1 MMKSPVSLVLI
12 VVLFVIACSMP
23 EKRVAQAGETIIV
36 GKVTNPTPKG
46 MVVLERMSTAGVE
59 KVDSVELAGDS
70 TFTFY
75 VDEGEQAFYRI
86 DLFDRQ
92 YVTFIMG
99 ASDTLI
105 NITADGSIATGDFTV
120 SGSVVNEE
128 KNDIDAVER
137 RFRLLVNNLE
147 ERAINAREMDDTET
161 FQKIRLEYFR
171 SLKKKDKELKEA
183 IWNAS
188 PNLSAIYGLSYL
200 DINAEYSFF
209 DSVAT
214 RMKAVEQPLGFAQA
228 LISQVEDMKR
238 LAVGSPAPDFTLPNP
253 DGEQVSLSSLKGK
266 YVLIDFW
273 AAWCRPC
280 RMENPNVKLVYE
292 AYADKGFEILGVS
305 LDRKKS
311 DWLKAI
317 EKDGLPWKHV
327 SDLKYFNSEAARL
340 YEIQAIPATYLIDPE
355 GNILAKGLRG
365 PSLRAK
371 LKEIFG

>member
-1 MMKSPVSLVLI
+1 MRFFICLSLLVMLM
-12 VVLFVIACSMP
+12 VAGCTGP
-23 EKRVAQAGETIIV
+23 EQRATQPGETVIV
-36 GKVTNPTPKG
+36 GKVANPVAG
-46 MVVLERMSTAGVE
+46 ENIVLERMAVGGVE
-59 KVDSVELAGDS
+59 KIDSVELGDDA

-75 VDEGEQAFYRI
+75 VKEEEQAFYRI

-92 YVTFIMG
+92 YVTFLMSN
-99 ASDTLI
+99 ADTVI
-105 NITADGSIATGDFTV
+105 NVTADGSIATGDFTV
-120 SGSVVNEE
+120 EGSVINDQKNEIDEVE
-128 KNDIDAVER
+128 K
-137 RFRLLVNNLE
+137 RFRELVNSLE
-147 ERAINAREMDDTET
+147 ERAINAREMDDAQE

-171 SLKKKDKELKEA
+171 NLQQKDRELKAA
-183 IWNAS
+183 IWEAS

-200 DINAEYSFF
+200 DINSEYSFF

-214 RMKAVEQPLGFAQA
+214 KLKAANQLVGYAEAI
-228 LISQVEDMKR
+228 ISQVESMRR
-238 LAVGSPAPDFTLPNP
+238 LAVGSPAPEISLPNP
-253 DGEQVSLSSLKGK
+253 DGEIISLSSLRGK

-305 LDRKKS
+305 LDRRKE

-327 SDLKYFNSEAARL
+327 SDLRYFQSEAAAE
-340 YEIQAIPATYLIDPE
+340 YEIQAIPATYLIDPD

-365 PSLRAK
+365 PALRAK